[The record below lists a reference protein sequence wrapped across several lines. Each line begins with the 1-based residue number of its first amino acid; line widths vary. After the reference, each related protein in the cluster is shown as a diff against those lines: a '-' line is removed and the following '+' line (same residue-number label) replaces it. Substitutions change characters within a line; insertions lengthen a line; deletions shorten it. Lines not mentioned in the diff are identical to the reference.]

1 MQIRRTTG
9 FLILSL
15 MTAFFLAACG
25 GGSDGDSSPDLT
37 PSVTTVPASSVTNT
51 SAVLNATVNPKGLA
65 TTAWFEYSEDPA
77 LAANVTSTAPQA
89 LGSGSTDNAITQS
102 ISGLQFAHTYYFR
115 AKATSSAGTK
125 NGAIVQ
131 FSTLPQPTVTTNP
144 ADAITTTGA
153 DLNAIVNPNGRDTT
167 AWFEYGKTGALGT
180 STDNQLLGN
189 GVDNVIVTETL
200 SGLDVATEYFFRV
213 VASSSAGTSNGTTLS
228 FTTAGGVPLVTT
240 KAATSVTTTGGVLN
254 ADVNPSGLATD
265 AWFEYGTDNTFAFF
279 TKTDNQAM
287 GAGTSAVPIPP
298 TTIDGF
304 KLGDIIYYRVAAANS
319 QGPSLKGEVFS
330 FKTLDPP
337 PKANAGT
344 DQSVYTRSAT
354 GATVV
359 TLDGS
364 GSAADPLKE
373 IDSYLWTQLPGTG
386 VTLDDDTFETPSFTA
401 MALAYGAPSENLAF
415 EVTVTDNTGLTA
427 TDNVNVIVNWG
438 FFDDFS
444 TDTTATYS
452 VAKSP
457 PGNSGGFFHDAG
469 FEVADIITGAPG
481 ITNSISHLYSFGG
494 GNGTDT
500 GEFTVDIW
508 PFQSFGAGE
517 GVEIA
522 IGDTAATYIRISTL
536 LGSVEKYRAGALI
549 DNQALTGVPTMGTWN
564 PVKITFT
571 RSVTTVVAFGETVT
585 LEGGDFPVPMSY
597 FSALAQDMNV
607 SFDNLKLAI
616 HP

>member
-1 MQIRRTTG
+1 MRIRRITG
-9 FLILSL
+9 LFVLSL
-15 MTAFFLAACG
+15 ITAFFLSACG
-25 GGSDGDSSPDLT
+25 GGSDDNSAPDLT

-65 TTAWFEYSEDPA
+65 TTAWFEYSDDPA
-77 LAANVTSTAPQA
+77 LLVNVTSTPPQD

-167 AWFEYGKTGALGT
+167 AWFEYGKTAALGT

-228 FTTAGGVPLVTT
+228 FTTAGGIPLVTT
-240 KAATSVTTTGGVLN
+240 KAVLDNTITSTGGELR
-254 ADVNPSGLATD
+254 ADVIPSGLETT
-265 AWFEYGTDNTFAFF
+265 AWFEYGTDNTFV
-279 TKTDNQAM
+279 TITTTDNQTIP
-287 GAGTSAVPIPP
+287 AGTSAVPIKAP
-298 TTIDGF
+298 ISGF
-304 KLGDIIYYRVAAANS
+304 NVGDTIYYRVAAANS

-330 FKTLDPP
+330 FTTLNQPP
-337 PKANAGT
+337 TANAGA

-354 GATVV
+354 GATTVI
-359 TLDGS
+359 LDAS
-364 GSAADPLKE
+364 GSTADPLKE
-373 IDSYLWTQLPGTG
+373 IASYAWTQLSGTG
-386 VTLDDDTFETPSFTA
+386 VTLDDDTLQTPSFTA
-401 MALAYGAPSENLAF
+401 PALAYGDPSLDLVF
-415 EVTVTDNTGLTA
+415 EVTVTDNTGLSA
-427 TDNVNVIVNWG
+427 TDNVNVTVNWG

-444 TDTTATYS
+444 TDTTATYT

-457 PGNSGGFFHDAG
+457 PGNSGGIAYDDINQ
-469 FEVADIITGAPG
+469 VADIITGAAG
-481 ITNSISHLYSFGG
+481 IANQISHLYAFGA

-508 PFQSFGAGE
+508 PYQSFGAGA
-517 GVEIA
+517 GVEIRNRRRRQYLHPDFDLA
-522 IGDTAATYIRISTL
+522 W
-536 LGSVEKYRAGALI
+536 YR
-549 DNQALTGVPTMGTWN
+549 
-564 PVKITFT
+564 
-571 RSVTTVVAFGETVT
+571 
-585 LEGGDFPVPMSY
+585 
-597 FSALAQDMNV
+597 
-607 SFDNLKLAI
+607 
-616 HP
+616 